1 MKKVTVKEYATLEDI
16 GVTTVYRYIKSGKLQ
31 SEKVDGNT
39 YIILDENQLKTNDN
53 QSDFHSVIIGD
64 HIPGSKMQT
73 QLVETQQE
81 MIGQLQ
87 SEVEHLREHLSEQT
101 TEKSNQ
107 MKEMLKQQ
115 DQAQQIIAMQQKSID
130 KLTEQNQQLHEASQ
144 EKEEKKVSFWSRL
157 VGQRA
162 WFSSQARSK
171 PVQINT

>member
-39 YIILDENQLKTNDN
+39 YIVLDENQLKTNDN

-115 DQAQQIIAMQQKSID
+115 DQAQQIIAMQQKNID

-157 VGQRA
+157 IGQRA
-162 WFSSQARSK
+162 
-171 PVQINT
+171 

>member
-31 SEKVDGNT
+31 SEKVNGNT
-39 YIILDENQLKTNDN
+39 YIVLDENQLKTNDN
-53 QSDFHSVIIGD
+53 QSDFHSVITGD

-87 SEVEHLREHLSEQT
+87 SEVEHLREQT
-101 TEKSNQ
+101 VEKSNQ
-107 MKEMLKQQ
+107 MKEILKQQ

-130 KLTEQNQQLHEASQ
+130 KLTEQNQLLLEASQ
-144 EKEEKKVSFWSRL
+144 EKEEKKVGFWARL
-157 VGQRA
+157 IGQRA
-162 WFSSQARSK
+162 WF
-171 PVQINT
+171 